1 MTGKIMQQNL
11 LKNAIAAS
19 LILVGKPCGKS
30 SCMVC
35 GLGVLI
41 MRSAKL

>member
-30 SCMVC
+30 MY
-35 GLGVLI
+35 GLWTWRLNHAQ
-41 MRSAKL
+41 R